1 MKWENGGQACTILR
15 VGRIRSIQVQ
25 ASLVVDRLRAAR
37 ALAFQVSTG
46 SM

>member
-1 MKWENGGQACTILR
+1 VKMGVKRAPSW
-15 VGRIRSIQVQ
+15 VGRILSIQVQ

-37 ALAFQVSTG
+37 ASAFQVSTG